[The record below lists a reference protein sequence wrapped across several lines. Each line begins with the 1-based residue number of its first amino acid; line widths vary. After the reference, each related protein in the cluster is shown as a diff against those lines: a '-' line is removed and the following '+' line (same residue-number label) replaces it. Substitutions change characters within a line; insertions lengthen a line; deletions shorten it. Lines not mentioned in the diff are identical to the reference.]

1 MKLSIIIVSW
11 NVGEDLLR
19 CLESIKENRP
29 CEGFETIV
37 IDNGSTDGTVE
48 AVRKS
53 FPEVVIIAND
63 ENRGFAAAN
72 NQGIVQSK
80 GEYVLLL
87 NPDTIVHS
95 GAMDTL
101 IGFMDSHPDIGV
113 CGPKLLNEDGSTQRS
128 VRRLPT
134 FRAVL
139 YRHTIFKLTGLFRGQ
154 YNKWMMKDFAYDC
167 QKEVFQLMGA
177 ALLIRR
183 LVIDQVGLM
192 DENFFMYYEE
202 VDLCYRIKQTG
213 WHIVFNPE
221 AEITHL
227 GGRSAEQ
234 IPARKRVMML
244 KSMFIFFRKHR
255 GHFRTGLFSI
265 IFKPLVLLIYSY
277 YLSRDII
284 KYMFALVLFNRNRQI
299 RCARRVRNW
308 ALFLGKYYWS
318 SLFKL

>member
-29 CEGFETIV
+29 CERFETIV

-53 FPEVVIIAND
+53 FSEVVIIAND

-95 GAMDTL
+95 GALDTL

-139 YRHTIFKLTGLFRGQ
+139 YRHTIFKLIGLFRGQ
-154 YNKWMMKDFAYDC
+154 YNKWMMKDFTYDC

-183 LVIDQVGLM
+183 SVIDQVGLM

-202 VDLCYRIKQTG
+202 VDLCYRIKKAG
-213 WHIVFNPE
+213 WRIVFMPE
-221 AEITHL
+221 AVITHL
-227 GGRSAEQ
+227 AGRSAAQ
-234 IPARKRVMML
+234 TPVAKRIMML
-244 KSMFIFFRKHR
+244 TSLLTFFRKHHGR
-255 GHFRTGLFSI
+255 FRTGLFGVV
-265 IFKPLVLLIYSY
+265 FKPLVLLIYFY
-277 YLSRDII
+277 YLCRDSI
-284 KYMFALVLFNRNRQI
+284 KYIFAFLLFNRDRQI
-299 RCARRVRNW
+299 RCAIRVRNW
-308 ALFLGKYYWS
+308 ILFLGKYSWR
-318 SLFKL
+318 LFFKM

>member
-19 CLESIKENRP
+19 CLESIKVNRL
-29 CEGFETIV
+29 CERFETIV

-48 AVRKS
+48 TVKKS

-72 NQGIVQSK
+72 NQGIIQSK

-95 GAMDTL
+95 GALDTL
-101 IGFMDSHPDIGV
+101 ISFMDSHPDVGV
-113 CGPKLLNEDGSTQRS
+113 CGPKLLKEDGSIQRS

-139 YRHTIFKLTGLFRGQ
+139 YRHTIFKLIGLFRSQ

-177 ALLIRR
+177 ALLIRQS
-183 LVIDQVGLM
+183 VIDEVGLM
-192 DENFFMYYEE
+192 DETFFMYYEE
-202 VDLCYRIKQTG
+202 VDLCYRIKRAG
-213 WHIVFNPE
+213 WRIVFIPE
-221 AEITHL
+221 AVITHL
-227 GGRSAEQ
+227 GGKSAGQ
-234 IPARKRVMML
+234 IPVDKQIMAMTSLL
-244 KSMFIFFRKHR
+244 KFFKKHR
-255 GHFRTGLFSI
+255 GKFITGGFI
-265 IFKPLVLLIYSY
+265 CIFKPAIVATHLIN
-277 YLSRDII
+277 IIIGTI
-284 KYMFALVLFNRNRQI
+284 KYAFAAAFNRNI
-299 RCARRVRNW
+299 REKSAEEIRNSTLLLLRHSW
-308 ALFLGKYYWS
+308 W
-318 SLFKL
+318 SLFKR

>member
-29 CEGFETIV
+29 CERFETIV

-53 FPEVVIIAND
+53 FPEVVIIVND

-139 YRHTIFKLTGLFRGQ
+139 YRHTIFKLTGLFREQ
-154 YNKWMMKDFAYDC
+154 YNKWMMKDFTYDC

-177 ALLIRR
+177 ALLIRQS
-183 LVIDQVGLM
+183 VIDQVGLM

-202 VDLCYRIKQTG
+202 VDLCYRIKQAG
-213 WHIVFNPE
+213 WHITFIPKAV
-221 AEITHL
+221 ITHL
-227 GGRSAEQ
+227 GGQSAGQ
-234 IPARKRVMML
+234 IPVRTRIMMV
-244 KSMFIFFRKHR
+244 KSLLIFFRKHR
-255 GHFRTGLFSI
+255 GKFSTGIFNCV
-265 IFKPLVLLIYSY
+265 FKPAVIL
-277 YLSRDII
+277 RDICNIASGSITYIFATVVLNKRQRKKSAAKI
-284 KYMFALVLFNRNRQI
+284 KNSALL
-299 RCARRVRNW
+299 
-308 ALFLGKYYWS
+308 LGKYSWQL
-318 SLFKL
+318 LFRI